1 MFGWFAKSSK
11 LGAQA
16 QVGKGLRHT
25 WQKSMTEPKRKI
37 FLLINVTNSGAKV
50 RLSSLR
56 TFCQFLDGDRHH
68 SPSFEVWKKSLL
80 ALNGVGP
87 NSSLTRD

>member
-11 LGAQA
+11 LEAQA

-25 WQKSMTEPKRKI
+25 WQKSMTELKRKI

-68 SPSFEVWKKSLL
+68 SPTLKCGKKACWPSM
-80 ALNGVGP
+80 
-87 NSSLTRD
+87 

>member
-11 LGAQA
+11 LEAQA
-16 QVGKGLRHT
+16 QVGKGPWHT
-25 WQKSMTEPKRKI
+25 WQKSMTELKRKI

-56 TFCQFLDGDRHH
+56 TFCQLLDGDRHH
-68 SPSFEVWKKSLL
+68 SPTLKFGKKACWPSM
-80 ALNGVGP
+80 
-87 NSSLTRD
+87 